1 MEKDRVRWR
10 VIRNAK
16 RKRAATS
23 MHHRASHEAVH
34 GEVLHQEFTRLD
46 DEISGPEVR

>member
-1 MEKDRVRWR
+1 MATECR
-10 VIRNAK
+10 
-16 RKRAATS
+16 RKRATT
-23 MHHRASHEAVH
+23 RIQNRTSHEAAY